1 MGFSQKILSTG
12 SLFHLSTEDKFMAEE
27 EPKTKNPYIKLG
39 SYFLIAMVV
48 GIGAAWVLLGIISP
62 VLLILLIQR
71 W

>member
-1 MGFSQKILSTG
+1 MT
-12 SLFHLSTEDKFMAEE
+12 EE
-27 EPKTKNPYIKLG
+27 EPKIKNPYIKLG

-48 GIGAAWVLLGIISP
+48 GIGAAWVLLGILSP